1 MRTFYFLVCTVIAF
15 SCTISQAFAD
25 EWYKLGS
32 RKVNFKTETDTI
44 AVGAKEGRFTSLRF
58 DIDRANVEMYDI
70 IVTFGNGEK
79 FSPKTRI
86 HFKKNSLSRSIDLPG
101 EARIIK
107 KVKFLYRSKAKRKN
121 RFKKAK
127 IDLFGKRKTK
137 ATATKIKK
145 QQSKPKF
152 PGWKHV
158 GSRKVSQK
166 AEMDKISVIED
177 GKIRSLRFAVTG
189 GAIEVYNIRVYFG
202 NGESMSPKTKLVFTP
217 DTISRDL
224 DLPGKRRTVTKIEFF
239 YRGMRKA
246 STIHVFG
253 KR

>member
-1 MRTFYFLVCTVIAF
+1 MRAFYFLVCTVIAF

-32 RKVNFKTETDTI
+32 RNINFKTETDTI
-44 AVGAKEGRFTSLRF
+44 VVGAKEGRFTSLRF

-70 IVTFGNGEK
+70 VVTFGNGEK

-86 HFKKNSLSRSIDLPG
+86 QFKKNSLSRSIDLPG

-107 KVKFLYRSKAKRKN
+107 KVQFLYRSKAKRKT
-121 RFKKAK
+121 RFKKANL
-127 IDLFGKRKTK
+127 DLFGKRKST
-137 ATATKIKK
+137 TKIKK
-145 QQSKPKF
+145 QKLKPNF

-158 GSRKVSQK
+158 GSRKVSKK

-202 NGESMSPKTKLVFTP
+202 NGESMSPKTKLLFTP

-239 YRGMRKA
+239 YRGMKKE
-246 STIHVFG
+246 STVHVFG